1 MAPEALSFRIHKS
14 CLLYT
19 PLSASLAG
27 GKEGAH
33 MARTNI
39 ELDDSLVK
47 EGMRV
52 FKCKTKRELIH
63 LALREL
69 LQTEKRQEIL
79 KLRGQVAWEG
89 DLEEMRRSR
98 V

>member
-1 MAPEALSFRIHKS
+1 M
-14 CLLYT
+14 LYT
-19 PLSASLAG
+19 PLCASLAG
-27 GKEGAH
+27 RKEGAIV
-33 MARTNI
+33 ARTNI

-63 LALREL
+63 LALQEL
-69 LQTEKRQEIL
+69 LTTEKRQEIL
-79 KLRGQVAWEG
+79 KLRGQVAWEW